1 MLRGRCCRPPIQRQ
15 ISMLGTPQHQ
25 PDDPEFEA
33 EDELEAGVVDEEL
46 DDDESFDEDDDAPRY
61 RGANSD
67 PAFGYLLV
75 LALIIGLTPLI
86 PMQADM
92 RYAIGWGV
100 MALFGV
106 LAWLLGAGEQIGHE
120 KVENLAWGLIFGL
133 IVAAPM
139 LLVGS
144 GTLTTTVR
152 LMFQTGI
159 GGEVRNLS
167 PGAVAAFLIFAMP
180 TAETLFFRGLLQARQ
195 PFWVT
200 GALASLWSILL
211 FFPML
216 DVGRYPVIAVIIGTA
231 LVLMNMI
238 YSYVKRRNGLAA
250 AWVCQ
255 IVVNIVLLL
264 VPYFST

>member
-1 MLRGRCCRPPIQRQ
+1 MFEMPKR
-15 ISMLGTPQHQ
+15 
-25 PDDPEFEA
+25 DDPEFED
-33 EDELEAGVVDEEL
+33 DELVQPLDS
-46 DDDESFDEDDDAPRY
+46 DDDDFDSEVYVEEVEDEDDVPRY
-61 RGANSD
+61 RSTNND
-67 PAFGYLLV
+67 PTFGYLLA

-86 PMQADM
+86 PLQGDL
-92 RYAIGWGV
+92 RYVIGWGS

-106 LAWLLGAGEQIGHE
+106 LSWLLGSGEKIEQERLEDLG
-120 KVENLAWGLIFGL
+120 WGVVFAL
-133 IVAAPM
+133 IVAAPL
-139 LLVGS
+139 LLVGGS
-144 GTLTTTVR
+144 TLTTTVR

-167 PGAVAAFLIFAMP
+167 VGAVAAFLIFVMP
-180 TAETLFFRGLLQARQ
+180 LAETLFFRNLLQARQ
-195 PFWVT
+195 PFVVT
-200 GALASLWSILL
+200 GALASVWSILL

-216 DVGRYPVIAVIIGTA
+216 DVGRYPVIAVLIGTA

-238 YSYVKRRNGLAA
+238 YSYVRDRNGLAA